1 MHKMFYDGVEI
12 SKYVVIEDIQRPLI
26 NISAS
31 YSELP
36 GVDGLV
42 FKNKKNDEKIVEVR
56 VRLIE
61 ELFNKSLNDTKDIL
75 NLLLVKDKPC
85 KLELSDYPDRYELC
99 ILDGNIKFDKFLST
113 GMTILTFKNPSG
125 IFYSKDIN
133 TTTKNVG
140 NKKCPV
146 IIEGTISSNL
156 VTITHNNSLKK
167 ITINTTGFTG
177 QKLTIDTGLEEVKLN
192 NNIFMKSLHFESDFF
207 YLELGEN
214 QITITGLSS
223 ITYSSRARWL

>member
-75 NLLLVKDKPC
+75 NLLLVKDKPS

-125 IFYSKDIN
+125 VFYSRNIN
-133 TTTKNVG
+133 TTTNNIG

-207 YLELGEN
+207 YLEPGEN